1 MRHILARVGTGRPDH
16 DAAGV
21 PRPAQ
26 RLLVQDHVVAP
37 LLHGVLRP
45 VFHQVSI
52 TVKDAEDFDVVAQ
65 KG

>member
-1 MRHILARVGTGRPDH
+1 MRHVLARIRAGGPDH

-37 LLHGVLRP
+37 LLHGVIGP
-45 VFHQVSI
+45 VFHQVGI
-52 TVKDAEDFDVVAQ
+52 AVKDAEDFDVVAQ